1 MDEIVMDKI
10 TTNRTSTAIRTA
22 SMIIAAATL
31 LALPLASA
39 AQGGEGDETR
49 GSVTGGTNPKEVDLS
64 SLGGSTKPGAS
75 GVPRSS
81 RSPRRTTAVKPV
93 AKPAVPKP
101 YSLTELYLRSDARGK
116 PGPNLSGQEGTWC
129 VATKTTRSATA
140 FSQTRINQV
149 ATRNQRIKDLQYPS
163 CALLPKEQAENA
175 INKVVLPTPVLEID
189 PGWAITGLPA
199 YLETKGTTTYE
210 AVIPVGSLNFNVK
223 ATGQYFV
230 DWGDGTGQWGP
241 YDFEGLP
248 WPDGQI
254 KHVYQYTGNYTVT
267 VRELWA
273 FNWQSG
279 KNSGVLND
287 RYSEAS
293 IPLTV
298 RELQAVRIR

>member
-1 MDEIVMDKI
+1 MGKIAMDKT
-10 TTNRTSTAIRTA
+10 TTNRTNAAMRTA
-22 SMIIAAATL
+22 LMIVAAVAL
-31 LALPLASA
+31 LALPLASPVHA
-39 AQGGEGDETR
+39 DGDADGRTR
-49 GSVTGGTNPKEVDLS
+49 GYVTSSPNPKEVDLS
-64 SLGGSTKPGAS
+64 SLGNSNTPGVS
-75 GVPRSS
+75 GAPRSS
-81 RSPRRTTAVKPV
+81 RSPKRTTAVKT
-93 AKPAVPKP
+93 AVPKP

-129 VATKTTRSATA
+129 VATKTTRSATP

-248 WPDGQI
+248 WPEGQI

-273 FNWQSG
+273 FSWQSG

>member
-1 MDEIVMDKI
+1 MM
-10 TTNRTSTAIRTA
+10 
-22 SMIIAAATL
+22 
-31 LALPLASA
+31 LALPLASPVYA
-39 AQGGEGDETR
+39 DGDRDGRTR
-49 GSVTGGTNPKEVDLS
+49 GLVTRGADSKEVDFS
-64 SLGGSTKPGAS
+64 SFGNSNTPGAS
-75 GVPRSS
+75 GAPRSS
-81 RSPRRTTAVKPV
+81 RSPRRTTAVKT
-93 AKPAVPKP
+93 AVPKP
-101 YSLTELYLRSDARGK
+101 YSLIELYLRSDARGK

-129 VATKTTRSATA
+129 VATKTTRSSTA
-140 FSQTRINQV
+140 FSQTRINR
-149 ATRNQRIKDLQYPS
+149 AARTNQRIRDLQYPS

-175 INKVVLPTPVLEID
+175 INKVVLPTPVPEID

-273 FNWQSG
+273 FSWQSG

>member
-1 MDEIVMDKI
+1 MDKI
-10 TTNRTSTAIRTA
+10 AINKTTTNRTSVGMRTA
-22 SMIIAAATL
+22 LIGIAAGAL

-39 AQGGEGDETR
+39 AHGGQGDETR
-49 GSVTGGTNPKEVDLS
+49 GSVSGGTNPKEVDLS
-64 SLGGSTKPGAS
+64 SLGGSTKPGVS
-75 GVPRSS
+75 GAPRSS
-81 RSPRRTTAVKPV
+81 RSPKRTTAVKT
-93 AKPAVPKP
+93 AVPKP
-101 YSLTELYLRSDARGK
+101 YSLTELYLRSDTRGK
-116 PGPNLSGQEGTWC
+116 PGTNLSVQEGTWC
-129 VATKTTRSATA
+129 VATKTTRSATP

-248 WPDGQI
+248 WPEGQI

-273 FNWQSG
+273 FSWQSG